1 MLNTYIKN
9 RGITKTIIHDNNH
22 NHVNQINWDADY
34 DGDIANISFNTNTD
48 GKRNHFDLSLN
59 NEDLANILNIPSV
72 NTPIDKRLKMDF
84 QQPLY
89 TPEPYFIEI
98 PTPQFQPREPEYLEE
113 MVDRRITTPLT
124 GEELIMPLTID
135 EKKRNLFTLT
145 PHKKHRR
152 PKTHITH
159 RVYKKS
165 KSTSKS
171 KSTPKLKI
179 KSKSRTSRRKTI
191 PIMDLL

>member
-9 RGITKTIIHDNNH
+9 RGISKTIIHDNKH

-34 DGDIANISFNTNTD
+34 DGDVANISFDTNTD
-48 GKRNHFDLSLN
+48 GKRNHFKLSLN

-84 QQPLY
+84 QEPQY
-89 TPEPYFIEI
+89 THEPYFIEI
-98 PTPQFQPREPEYLEE
+98 PTPQFQPREPQYLEE
-113 MVDRRITTPLT
+113 TVDRRISSPLT
-124 GEELIMPLTID
+124 GEELILPLTIN
-135 EKKRNLFTLT
+135 EKKRKLFTLT

-165 KSTSKS
+165 KST
-171 KSTPKLKI
+171 PKLKI
-179 KSKSRTSRRKTI
+179 KSKSRISRRKTI

>member
-22 NHVNQINWDADY
+22 NHVNQINWNADY
-34 DGDIANISFNTNTD
+34 DGDVANISFDTNTD

-84 QQPLY
+84 QESQY
-89 TPEPYFIEI
+89 IPEPYFIEI
-98 PTPQFQPREPEYLEE
+98 PTPQFQPREPQYLQETD
-113 MVDRRITTPLT
+113 DRHISSPLT
-124 GEELIMPLTID
+124 GEELIIPLTID
-135 EKKRNLFTLT
+135 EKKRKLFTLT

-171 KSTPKLKI
+171 TPKLKI
-179 KSKSRTSRRKTI
+179 KSKSRISRRKTI